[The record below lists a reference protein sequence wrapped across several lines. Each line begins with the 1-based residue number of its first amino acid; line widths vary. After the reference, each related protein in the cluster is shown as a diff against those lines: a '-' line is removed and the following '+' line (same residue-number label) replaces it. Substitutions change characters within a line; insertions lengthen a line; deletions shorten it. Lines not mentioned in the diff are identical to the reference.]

1 MFQIFSKEVRLFFS
15 SLTGYIAILVFLVVN
30 GLFMWVF
37 PGEMNVLDAGYSSMD
52 TLFMLAPWVFLF
64 LVPAVTMRTFSE
76 ERKAGTLELLL
87 TKPITE
93 MELVLGKFLASV
105 FLVFC
110 AILPTF
116 VFFFSVHALGN
127 PVGNMD
133 MGGTWGSFFGLFFLA
148 TAYVAIGVFTS
159 TLSTNQIVSF
169 ILSMLLSFTLYM
181 GFEFIGTM
189 QALKGIE
196 SAIVW
201 LGINDHYKSMSR
213 GVIDSRDVIY
223 FLSVSALFLFASKLI
238 LERRK

>member
-1 MFQIFSKEVRLFFS
+1 MFQIFIKEIRHFFS
-15 SLTGYIAILVFLVVN
+15 SLTGYIAILVFLIAN

-76 ERKAGTLELLL
+76 ERKTGTLELLI

-93 MELVLGKFLASV
+93 MELVMGKFLASV

-110 AILPTF
+110 ALLPTLI
-116 VFFFSVHALGN
+116 FFFSLYCLGN
-127 PVGNMD
+127 PVGNID
-133 MGGTWGSFFGLFFLA
+133 MGGTWGSFLGLFFLA
-148 TAYVAIGVFTS
+148 TAYVAVGVFTS

-169 ILSMLLSFTLYM
+169 ILSMLLAFTLYI
-181 GFEFIGTM
+181 GLDYIGTI
-189 QALKGIE
+189 QALKGLE
-196 SAIVW
+196 STIVW
-201 LGINDHYKSMSR
+201 LGMNDHYKSMSR

-223 FLSVSALFLFASKLI
+223 FLSVAAIFLFASKLI
-238 LERRK
+238 LQRRK